1 MPNFVF
7 SLKADVEALAERLVK
22 EALLP
27 LFRKLHPEK
36 SGWNLSLVNVA
47 ATGMVDAASEKGG
60 VGRDIGEMFKRQD
73 DVLKQW
79 RVTDTSSDTEQ
90 MRQEKEVPILFEAL
104 PDRELRPCIGQFEH
118 RGGSEDAPTASQD
131 VDFALKDHWESEDEE
146 MADEEMAD
154 GESYRCDECGGVMP
168 VFAMGAH
175 ARWHAQG

>member
-7 SLKADVEALAERLVK
+7 GLKTDVEALAERLVK

-47 ATGMVDAASEKGG
+47 ATSMVNAASEKGG
-60 VGRDIGEMFKRQD
+60 VGRDISKMFKRQD

-79 RVTDTSSDTEQ
+79 KVYDISGAEQ
-90 MRQEKEVPILFEAL
+90 TKQEEHVGMSTEAL
-104 PDRELRPCIGQFEH
+104 LDKGVRPRVSYSDH
-118 RGGSEDAPTASQD
+118 RGGSEDAPTASQED
-131 VDFALKDHWESEDEE
+131 DFALADQWESEDE
-146 MADEEMAD
+146 DMAD
-154 GESYRCDECGGVMP
+154 GDSYRCDECGGIMP

-175 ARWHAQG
+175 ARWHAQS